1 MAKRFA
7 GAMASFVNAHGNAPS
22 LLAEHYPWDSIG
34 NGTVVDVGGSKG
46 HISVLL
52 AQRYPDLNFVV
63 QDLPEALTG
72 AAEAVPSEVAD
83 RIKFQE
89 HDFFMPQTVQADVYL
104 FRNIFHNWPDAFAI
118 NILQQLVPALRKGSR
133 IVIHDYLLP
142 RPGALPWIKEMA
154 VR

>member
-63 QDLPEALTG
+63 QDLPEALMG

-83 RIKFQE
+83 RNKFQE
-89 HDFFMPQTVQADVYL
+89 HDFFMPQTSRRMFTSSGTSSITGLMRSPSTFCNSL
-104 FRNIFHNWPDAFAI
+104 FLRCARGRGSLFMIIFF
-118 NILQQLVPALRKGSR
+118 LG
-133 IVIHDYLLP
+133 
-142 RPGALPWIKEMA
+142 PGHCP
-154 VR
+154 